1 MAVSPQ
7 GGGGGG
13 EESVHGVAFTIYSFS
28 TEVKV
33 MGGLHI

>member
-1 MAVSPQ
+1 MGCCAMRE
-7 GGGGGG
+7 GGG